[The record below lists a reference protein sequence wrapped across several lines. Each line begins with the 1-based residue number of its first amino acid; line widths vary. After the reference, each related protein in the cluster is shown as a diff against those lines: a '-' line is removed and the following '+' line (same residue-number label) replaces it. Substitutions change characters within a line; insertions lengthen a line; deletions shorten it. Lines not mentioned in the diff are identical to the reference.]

1 MPFYISDTFSSP
13 AMHLL
18 YVYVA
23 GKERMVFS
31 NEHLGLLD
39 QENLTLVLVFWNHK
53 YVAMFVSL
61 QVQKSYSSCGMT
73 HYSSIISNSSL

>member
-1 MPFYISDTFSSP
+1 VPFYISDTFSSP
-13 AMHLL
+13 AMHLP
-18 YVYVA
+18 YVT

-39 QENLTLVLVFWNHK
+39 QQNLTLVLVFWNHK

-73 HYSSIISNSSL
+73 HYSIISNSSL